1 MTVRHNGNILLDPTG
16 HIIHIDFGFILS
28 SSPRNLGFEASH
40 FKLTAE
46 FVEVMGGLGSDMFE
60 YFKILMLQ
68 GLIAARKHQDKLVQ
82 LVEVLQSGSQLT
94 CFKQGASTVRAF
106 RDRFH
111 INLTEEQLQLWTQN
125 MVESSMHSLTTR
137 LYDGFQYLTNGI
149 FI

>member
-1 MTVRHNGNILLDPTG
+1 MATNPLAYFDTG
-16 HIIHIDFGFILS
+16 S
-28 SSPRNLGFEASH
+28 
-40 FKLTAE
+40 
-46 FVEVMGGLGSDMFE
+46 
-60 YFKILMLQ
+60 
-68 GLIAARKHQDKLVQ
+68 KLVSVCEMPTNIIRK
-82 LVEVLQSGSQLT
+82 LSWHCMTNAFRTEPITYSCHSKRARLLTISTISTLPFHIFPCTGSQLT

-111 INLTEEQLQLWTQN
+111 MNLTEEQLQLWTQN